1 MNTID
6 CNCDLSWFPTWLSG
20 PLSLI
25 EGDDDDDKAIC
36 SSDSLEPFRDE
47 YLIDFDPKKFCSIN
61 IALVC
66 LPTLAI
72 ICLIFIVALVYHYRW
87 PLRYRLFLV
96 KLAVL
101 GYKEMRDARDH
112 NDYEFDLNVIFY
124 DDDEEWIREH
134 LRPALAERLPH
145 FQRNVFGDADLVLG
159 MHYLESVDYVVS
171 HSYKTII
178 VLSSAA
184 VLDRWFILKFRTAM
198 DHVSDTLTEFVVVVF
213 LEDIPDDEMPFLAR
227 LYLSDGRPYI
237 HWTEG
242 LRGQEYFFDKLTTNL
257 TINLRTNDRI
267 PNE

>member
-1 MNTID
+1 MNPID
-6 CNCDLSWFPTWLSG
+6 CNCDLSWFLGWLSG

-25 EGDDDDDKAIC
+25 DDDDDDDKMTC
-36 SSDSLEPFRDE
+36 SSASLEPLRGKN
-47 YLIDFDPKKFCSIN
+47 LIDFNPGEFCSIN
-61 IALVC
+61 IVLVC
-66 LPTLAI
+66 LPTLAT
-72 ICLIFIVALVYHYRW
+72 ICLICIVALVYHYRW

-101 GYKEMRDARDH
+101 GYKVMRDARDH

-124 DDDEEWIREH
+124 DDDEDWIREH
-134 LRPALAERLPH
+134 LQPALVERLPQ
-145 FQRNVFGDADLVLG
+145 FQRNVFGDEDLVLG

-171 HSYKTII
+171 HSYKTVV

-184 VLDRWFILKFRTAM
+184 VRDRWFILKFRTAM

-237 HWTEG
+237 HWTEDV
-242 LRGQEYFFDKLTTNL
+242 RGHEYFFDKLTKSL

-267 PNE
+267 PNV

>member
-1 MNTID
+1 MNPID
-6 CNCDLSWFPTWLSG
+6 CNCGLSWFPKWLSG
-20 PLSLI
+20 PLNLI
-25 EGDDDDDKAIC
+25 EDNITIC
-36 SSDSLEPFRDE
+36 SSDSLEPLRGE
-47 YLIDFDPKKFCSIN
+47 YLIDFDPRELCSIN

-72 ICLIFIVALVYHYRW
+72 ICLIFIAALVYHYRW

-101 GYKEMRDARDH
+101 GYKEMRDARGH
-112 NDYEFDLNVIFY
+112 IDYEFDLNVIFY

-134 LRPALAERLPH
+134 LRPALAERLPQ

-159 MHYLESVDYVVS
+159 MHYLDSVDYVVS

-213 LEDIPDDEMPFLAR
+213 LEDIPDAEMSFLAR
-227 LYLSDGRPYI
+227 LYLDDGRPYI
-237 HWTEG
+237 HWTEDV
-242 LRGQEYFFDKLTTNL
+242 RGHEYFWDKLTKIL